1 MMPGCVIWEQVFFQ
15 CGLLGGQVGALRLP
29 TLHSAHRNPFV
40 GRVSAAHPPFK
51 SHSPTRR

>member
-1 MMPGCVIWEQVFFQ
+1 MMPVCVIWEQVFFQ